1 MSDEI
6 VYPLLVKYFAKHR
19 PDITSGEILDI
30 VEDAKN
36 PRGIDEINEFEDE
49 VWQKYL
55 SLCNEIG
62 GRRRQRQPRSAPK
75 PQPAHPDSRV

>member
-6 VYPLLVKYFAKHR
+6 VYPLLTEYFAKHR
-19 PDITSGEILDI
+19 PDITCGEILDI
-30 VEDAKN
+30 VEEAKN
-36 PRGIDEINEFEDE
+36 PRGIDEINEFENE

-62 GRRRQRQPRSAPK
+62 GRRRRRQPRSAPK
-75 PQPAHPDSRV
+75 PQPAHLDG